1 MEEESEEEEEEQ
13 DDMDVQGIKKEK
25 NVKQVCLIFFAE
37 SLFFI
42 RFLKNYQRFCK
53 NLNILMKNISS
64 TKNRKCIRMVKIDI
78 CLIFNKHLFSR
89 KAMKIQTPTQNQI
102 QMTRTL
108 TRTPLHVGASLC
120 DRERCTR
127 RRQVTSRRR

>member
-1 MEEESEEEEEEQ
+1 MDRFHVRIKRRRHIQEPQVMEEESEEEEEEQ

-64 TKNRKCIRMVKIDI
+64 TKNR
-78 CLIFNKHLFSR
+78 
-89 KAMKIQTPTQNQI
+89 
-102 QMTRTL
+102 
-108 TRTPLHVGASLC
+108 
-120 DRERCTR
+120 
-127 RRQVTSRRR
+127 

>member
-42 RFLKNYQRFCK
+42 RFKK
-53 NLNILMKNISS
+53 
-64 TKNRKCIRMVKIDI
+64 KIT
-78 CLIFNKHLFSR
+78 NVS
-89 KAMKIQTPTQNQI
+89 AKI
-102 QMTRTL
+102 
-108 TRTPLHVGASLC
+108 
-120 DRERCTR
+120 
-127 RRQVTSRRR
+127 